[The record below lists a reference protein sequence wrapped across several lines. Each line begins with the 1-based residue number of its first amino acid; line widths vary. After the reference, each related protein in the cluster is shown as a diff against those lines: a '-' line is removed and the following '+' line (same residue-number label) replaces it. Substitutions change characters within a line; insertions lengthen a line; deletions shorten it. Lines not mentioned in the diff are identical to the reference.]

1 MRPVLIMEGMPPFTP
16 PRVVLFDL
24 DDTLFDHASAAR
36 AALRG
41 VHGAHACF
49 ASRNFDRFEVDHA
62 ACLEDLH
69 RRVIAGAL
77 SVDEARIERF
87 RRLFAAAGVAAADD
101 LLQRTAMSYRR
112 AYLDARGP
120 VAGARDL
127 LAALEPHVRI
137 GIVSNNILDEQ
148 QQKLRHC
155 GFDAYVAALVVSEE
169 AGVSKPD
176 PAIFA
181 MALDRLGAAPHEAVM
196 VGDSWAADVE
206 GARAAGIR
214 AIWFNRFRQPR
225 PHAGTAADV
234 AALVTFEPTDAA
246 VETILGRREARVEV
260 ECRA

>member
-1 MRPVLIMEGMPPFTP
+1 MRGMPPFAP

-36 AALRG
+36 AALQG

-49 ASRNFDRFEVDHA
+49 AVRDFDQFEGEHA

-69 RRVIAGAL
+69 RRVIAGEL

-87 RRLFAAAGVAAADD
+87 RRLFAAAGVAAGDG
-101 LLQRTAMSYRR
+101 LLQQTAMSYRR

-120 VAGARDL
+120 VAGAAAL
-127 LAALEPHVRI
+127 LAALKPRVRI

-148 QQKLRHC
+148 QQKLRHL
-155 GFDAYVAALVVSEE
+155 GFDALVDALVVSEE

-176 PAIFA
+176 PAIFDI
-181 MALDRLGAAPHEAVM
+181 ALGRLGAAAAEAVM
-196 VGDSWAADVE
+196 IGDSWAADVE

-214 AIWFNRFRQPR
+214 AIWFNRFGRAR
-225 PHAGTAADV
+225 PDVDAAAATAVIGA
-234 AALVTFEPTDAA
+234 FEPLA
-246 VETILGRREARVEV
+246 VVVEMILGRREARVEA

>member
-1 MRPVLIMEGMPPFTP
+1 MGPCSA
-16 PRVVLFDL
+16 PRAVLFDL

-36 AALRG
+36 AALRV
-41 VHGAHACF
+41 VHGAYAGF
-49 ASRNFDRFEVDHA
+49 ASREFDRFEVDHSL
-62 ACLEDLH
+62 CLEELH
-69 RRVIAGAL
+69 RRVIAGEL
-77 SVDEARIERF
+77 TVDDARIERF
-87 RRLFAAAGVAAADD
+87 RRLFAAAGVDAGDD

-120 VAGARDL
+120 VPGARDL
-127 LAALEPHVRI
+127 LDALRPQVRI

-155 GFDAYVAALVVSEE
+155 GFDGYVDALVVSEE

-181 MALDRLGAAPHEAVM
+181 IALQRLGVGAEEAVM

-214 AIWFNRFRQPR
+214 AVWFNRLHLSPPQSEASSQVVAIRAFEPIE
-225 PHAGTAADV
+225 AAV
-234 AALVTFEPTDAA
+234 AA
-246 VETILGRREARVEV
+246 ILGRRESRVAV
-260 ECRA
+260 ECGA